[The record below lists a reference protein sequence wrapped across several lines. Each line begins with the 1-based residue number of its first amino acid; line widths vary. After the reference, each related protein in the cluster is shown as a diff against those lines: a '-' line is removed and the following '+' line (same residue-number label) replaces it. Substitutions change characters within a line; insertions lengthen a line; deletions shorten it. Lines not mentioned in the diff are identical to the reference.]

1 MPTSF
6 RPFRHRSS
14 GFTLLELMVVIV
26 IIGILMGALLMSG
39 GSIFRDAEVKQTG
52 IRMDTLA
59 TLIMEY
65 RSTEQDFPDDRLPRL
80 ASATKIN
87 ASAEALCL
95 SFFDPNYTGS
105 KPNQE
110 WLGNTDEDS
119 SPKSLTTF
127 AKRDL
132 FEILDGWGNPIAYFE
147 SMHYNDACVF
157 MAGAD
162 GLLSEQ
168 TVVAA
173 RNATTGGWENPSGF
187 QLISA
192 GEDGDFG
199 TEDDIIR

>member
-1 MPTSF
+1 
-6 RPFRHRSS
+6 
-14 GFTLLELMVVIV
+14 
-26 IIGILMGALLMSG
+26 
-39 GSIFRDAEVKQTG
+39 
-52 IRMDTLA
+52 MDTLA
-59 TLIMEY
+59 TLIMVF
-65 RSTEQDFPDDRLPRL
+65 RSIEQDFPDDRLPRP
-80 ASATKIN
+80 ASASKIN

-95 SFFDPNYTGS
+95 SFFDPNYTGN
-105 KPNQE
+105 KPSQE

-119 SPKSLTTF
+119 SPKSLTIFPT
-127 AKRDL
+127 RDL

-147 SMHYNDACVF
+147 SMHYNDSCVF
-157 MAGAD
+157 VAGAE
-162 GLLSEQ
+162 GFLSEQ